1 MIRYLTPQD
10 ALPLK
15 DVFFQ
20 SFSQEEAPV
29 TYDLMMKIISGET
42 HPASL
47 CLGYDVDGAL
57 KGAVACSPLY
67 FDKNA
72 DVAAYIL
79 APLAVH
85 SAHQGQGIATQLVT
99 HAKQILSEQGVDAL
113 LVYGDPNYYG
123 RHGFTVDMGQKFVPP
138 YPLEFDFGWQ
148 AMMLNSNKIIDKAYQ
163 FTCVEALSDPTLW

>member
-15 DVFFQ
+15 EVFFQ
-20 SFSQEEAPV
+20 SFSQDEAPV
-29 TYDLMMKIISGET
+29 TYDLMMKIISQET
-42 HPASL
+42 HPTSL

-57 KGAVACSPLY
+57 QGAVGFTPVY
-67 FDKNA
+67 FAKGV
-72 DVAAYIL
+72 DVTAYIL

-85 SAHQGQGIATQLVT
+85 SAHQGQGIATELVT
-99 HAKQILSEQGVDAL
+99 HAKQTLSEQGIDAL

-148 AMMLNSNKIIDKAYQ
+148 AMMLNSNKITDEAYQ
-163 FTCVEALSDPTLW
+163 FTSVEALSDPALW